1 MQAFLTIYLC
11 CFRSRLRP
19 RVICASLILASHWG
33 VTHDGSEDDVDIDE
47 QSLPNES
54 EDVDSTASEFFP
66 SHKSHKIIKW
76 PYLGY
81 SNTREFDEGVEPVG
95 NGVSRIVKR
104 TIDGVEESDDQAIQ
118 GGISIY
124 IILRTYRS
132 FK

>member
-1 MQAFLTIYLC
+1 
-11 CFRSRLRP
+11 
-19 RVICASLILASHWG
+19 
-33 VTHDGSEDDVDIDE
+33 VDIDE
-47 QSLPNES
+47 QSLPDDS

-104 TIDGVEESDDQAIQ
+104 TIHGVEESDDQTMQ
-118 GGISIY
+118 DGILIY
-124 IILRTYRS
+124 IILRSFRS
-132 FK
+132 FR